1 MSRKIT
7 LMSMIAVALA
17 GVATLALV
25 TQTESTPK
33 AGLPVP
39 AQDAP
44 QSATAVP
51 VADGVR
57 SNPATSP
64 TSAEASPRAGS
75 AVASPPATL
84 PASAGDAVVSEIL
97 TQVLDRTK
105 VPALSAVVVQGGKVV
120 GQATVGVRKKGD
132 PTPAERGDPFHL
144 GTCSKAITATL
155 IGELVEEGKLRWD
168 STILE
173 VLGTEVPEIHPVL
186 MGVTVDQLLHHRGGL
201 LPRGPAAV
209 WQAAQFAKGSD
220 VEQRNAYVE
229 AMLAMEPAKKP
240 GEYQYSNVG
249 YAVLGKMA
257 EVAGGQ
263 PYEDLVRAR
272 VFAPLGITTAVFG
285 PAGSKDDVS
294 APWPHLSGTPT
305 WGDNPACLN
314 SSARISMSLE
324 DWAKFA
330 NLHLGHQPTPP
341 LLSPETMAIL
351 HTLAGNVRDDQMGY
365 ACGWFRPLRPWAR
378 GRTLH
383 HTGGNLLTFACIW
396 LLPERDL
403 GVLVATN
410 EGAPVA
416 GDATDMAAASLLSH
430 FLGEPAEP
438 LDSAR
443 PREKNWPTAAPKP

>member
-25 TQTESTPK
+25 TQRGSLPTPTTPPSASPATTAPRQASPASTP
-33 AGLPVP
+33 AGIPP
-39 AQDAP
+39 APPPTAAATAT
-44 QSATAVP
+44 SASRSPSTAVP
-51 VADGVR
+51 
-57 SNPATSP
+57 AT
-64 TSAEASPRAGS
+64 
-75 AVASPPATL
+75 
-84 PASAGDAVVSEIL
+84 AGDAVVAEIL
-97 TQVLDRTK
+97 TQVMERTK
-105 VPALSAVVVQGGKVV
+105 VPALSAIVVQDGQVV

-132 PTPAERGDPFHL
+132 PAPAERGDLFHL
-144 GTCSKAITATL
+144 GTCTKAITATL

-173 VLGTEVPEIHPVL
+173 VLGPEVPEIHPAL

-257 EVAGGQ
+257 EVAAGQ
-263 PYEDLVRAR
+263 PYEDLVRSK
-272 VFAPLGITTAVFG
+272 VLVPLGITTAVFG
-285 PAGSKDDVS
+285 PAGSKDAVS
-294 APWPHLSGTPT
+294 APWPHLNGTPT

-324 DWAKFA
+324 DWARFA

-351 HTLAGNVRDDQMGY
+351 HTVAGSPRDDQMGY
-365 ACGWFRPLRPWAR
+365 ACGWFRPLRPWAK
-378 GRTLH
+378 GRALH
-383 HTGGNLLTFACIW
+383 HTGGNLLTFASIW

-416 GDATDMAAASLLSH
+416 GEATDMATASLLTQ
-430 FLGEPAEP
+430 FLGEPAVP